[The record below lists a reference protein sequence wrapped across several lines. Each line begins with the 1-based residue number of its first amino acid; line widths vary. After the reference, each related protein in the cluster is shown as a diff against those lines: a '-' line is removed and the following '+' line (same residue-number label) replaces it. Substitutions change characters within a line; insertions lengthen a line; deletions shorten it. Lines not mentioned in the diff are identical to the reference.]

1 MAKPSITAIVLTQD
15 ESLHIRRCVESLAP
29 AAERV
34 CVVDSGSTDDTVA
47 IARSLGAEVFTN
59 PWINQAAQFNWAL
72 DHCGVRTGWVLKL
85 DADEYLE
92 PDLQVELAQRLGA
105 LPSDVHGVLM
115 KRKYLFI
122 GHWVRHG
129 GMHPL
134 FHLRLWRTGSARIE
148 QRWMDEHPVL
158 SSGSTT
164 RFDGAFVDD
173 NHRDRAWWSQKHIG
187 HATREAV
194 QVMLDDLQLA

>member
-1 MAKPSITAIVLTQD
+1 MKITGCNDRLSRSRVRTRQLPLPPALMAKPSITAIVLTQD

-115 KRKYLFI
+115 KRKYLFHRPLGPPRRNAPAVPPSALAYRI
-122 GHWVRHG
+122 GAD
-129 GMHPL
+129 
-134 FHLRLWRTGSARIE
+134 RTT
-148 QRWMDEHPVL
+148 V
-158 SSGSTT
+158 
-164 RFDGAFVDD
+164 DGRTSCPEF
-173 NHRDRAWWSQKHIG
+173 R
-187 HATREAV
+187 
-194 QVMLDDLQLA
+194 